1 MWGQSMRALVLLAAM
16 MMAPADAVFAAE
28 TDYTEY
34 DVIVVAPR
42 SPDVQPYFLSVPADG
57 RPKAVVHPGLADSGK
72 GRKPT
77 NSPSEFR
84 QEKTSAKEVKPLVQR
99 LTDAEE

>member
-1 MWGQSMRALVLLAAM
+1 MRGRSMRAFVLLAAM
-16 MMAPADAVFAAE
+16 MMAPVDAAFAAE

-42 SPDVQPYFLSVPADG
+42 SPDVQPYFLSVPAAG
-57 RPKAVVHPGLADSGK
+57 RPKAVVHPELADSGK
-72 GRKPT
+72 GRKT
-77 NSPSEFR
+77 ATSPSEFR
-84 QEKTSAKEVKPLVQR
+84 QEKTLAKEKPLVQR